1 MAVSV
6 DLCLSS
12 EFVFAAFEASE
23 EEEEGG
29 GGEDEVGE
37 DKVEEEVDKTVF
49 LSLADATEGSL
60 ESWLAPLVEALPSLW
75 AWALE
80 VLVFAVVE
88 VVDDVG
94 GEVEVLVLE
103 LVDGLLFREFV
114 AGVVEEE
121 IRFELATGVGF
132 EETGTVGGAG
142 MKGKGNDG
150 GTLFELVWFS
160 GFPVGGKVKP
170 AGNMGGKKGL
180 GNGGIIKLHGMEL
193 ESLFTGG

>member
-1 MAVSV
+1 M
-6 DLCLSS
+6 CLSS

-29 GGEDEVGE
+29 GGGGEDEVE
-37 DKVEEEVDKTVF
+37 EEEVDKRVF

-88 VVDDVG
+88 VADDVE

-103 LVDGLLFREFV
+103 LVDGPLFREFV

-121 IRFELATGVGF
+121 EIRFELTTGVGF

-150 GTLFELVWFS
+150 GTLFELV
-160 GFPVGGKVKP
+160 
-170 AGNMGGKKGL
+170 
-180 GNGGIIKLHGMEL
+180 
-193 ESLFTGG
+193 